1 MRVRVRFRLPS
12 GALQTVGHGA
22 IIGRLHTSAICL
34 ADPRISEAHAL
45 VSLRGR
51 DVRMLAL
58 RGRFSVHGKTSA
70 DAVLRPGLTLLFAPG
85 LSLTV
90 VGVDLPDEVMAL
102 QGPFGRQ
109 VLLGPTSILS
119 GPPRLRSGW
128 RPDAVDVVW
137 PDDDRWVRRDGT
149 ELVLGGIIA
158 LEEGDVTAVSEP
170 LAAQQATLRS
180 AEFSAPLRL
189 VARFDSVH
197 LLREAEPTLVLTGII
212 ARVITELVQTQAPVA
227 WDVLAKQI
235 WGDIPRD
242 VLRRR
247 WDMQQVRLRAKLRE
261 HGLRGDLLRAD
272 GGGLIELVLGAEDEA
287 IDES

>member
-1 MRVRVRFRLPS
+1 L
-12 GALQTVGHGA
+12 
-22 IIGRLHTSAICL
+22 
-34 ADPRISEAHAL
+34 
-45 VSLRGR
+45 
-51 DVRMLAL
+51 LAL
-58 RGRFSVHGKTSA
+58 RGRFSVDGKTSA
-70 DAVLRPGLTLLFAPG
+70 DVVLSPGLTILFAPE

-102 QGPFGRQ
+102 EGPFGRQ
-109 VLLGPTSILS
+109 VLLGPTSILA

-149 ELVLGGIIA
+149 ELASGDVIVLP
-158 LEEGDVTAVSEP
+158 EGRVTAVSEP
-170 LAAQQATLRS
+170 LRAQQATLRS
-180 AEFSAPLRL
+180 AEFSIPLRL
-189 VARFDSVH
+189 IARFDSVH
-197 LLREAEPTLVLTGII
+197 LLREAEPTVVLTGII

-227 WDVLAKQI
+227 WNVLAEQI
-235 WGDIPRD
+235 WGDVPRD

>member
-12 GALQTVGHGA
+12 GELQTVGHGA
-22 IIGRLHTSAICL
+22 IIGRLHASAICL

-51 DVRMLAL
+51 DVRLLAL
-58 RGRFSVHGKTSA
+58 RGRFSVDGKTSA
-70 DAVLRPGLTLLFAPG
+70 DVVLRSGLTVLFAPG

-102 QGPFGRQ
+102 EGPFGRQ
-109 VLLGPTSILS
+109 VLLGPTSVLS

-149 ELVLGGIIA
+149 ELAPGDVIVLP
-158 LEEGDVTAVSEP
+158 EGPVTAVSEP
-170 LAAQQATLRS
+170 LGVQQATLRS
-180 AEFSAPLRL
+180 ADFSVPVRL
-189 VARFDSVH
+189 IARFDSVH
-197 LLREAEPTLVLTGII
+197 LLREGERTVVLTGII
-212 ARVITELVQTQAPVA
+212 ARIITELVQTQSPVA
-227 WDVLAKQI
+227 WHVLAEQI
-235 WGDIPRD
+235 WGDVPRD
-242 VLRRR
+242 ILRRR

-261 HGLRGDLLRAD
+261 YGLRGDLLRAD

>member
-1 MRVRVRFRLPS
+1 MRVCVRFRLPS
-12 GALQTVGHGA
+12 GEAQTVGHGA

-51 DVRMLAL
+51 DLRLLAL
-58 RGRFSVHGKTSA
+58 RGRFAVHGKTSA
-70 DAVLRPGLTLLFAPG
+70 DAVLTPGLVIHFAPD

-90 VGVDLPDEVMAL
+90 ESVDLPDQVMAL
-102 QGPFGRQ
+102 EGPFGRQ
-109 VLLGPTSILS
+109 VLLGPTSVLAN
-119 GPPRLRSGW
+119 PPRLRAGW

-137 PDDDRWVRRDGT
+137 PDDDRWVRRDGSQ
-149 ELVLGGIIA
+149 LHP
-158 LEEGDVTAVSEP
+158 GDTITVDDGVITAVSEAVGVP
-170 LAAQQATLRS
+170 KATLRS
-180 AEFSAPLRL
+180 ADYSEPMRL
-189 VARFDSVH
+189 VARYDSVH
-197 LLREAEPTLVLTGII
+197 LLREGQPTVVLTGII
-212 ARVITELVQTQAPVA
+212 AKVITELVQTQAPVG
-227 WDVLAKQI
+227 WDVLAEQI
-235 WGDIPRD
+235 WGDLPRD

-261 HGLRGDLLRAD
+261 HGLRGGLLRAD